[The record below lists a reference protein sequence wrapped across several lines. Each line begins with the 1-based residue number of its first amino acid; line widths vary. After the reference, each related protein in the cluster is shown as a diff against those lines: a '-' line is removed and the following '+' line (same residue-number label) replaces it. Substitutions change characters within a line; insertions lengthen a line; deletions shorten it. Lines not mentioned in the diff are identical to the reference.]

1 MIRRQGVRFSLE
13 GPVTV
18 DNVRKPLAEGLAEIE
33 SGALEVDLGEVSV
46 VDSSAIGMMLAWMR
60 AAKNRQQS
68 LSFFGVQK
76 ELASLAKLYGL
87 SGLFP
92 QGAADSPK

>member
-1 MIRRQGVRFSLE
+1 MIRRQGIRFSLE

-18 DNVRKPLAEGLAEIE
+18 DNVRKTLAEGLAEIE
-33 SGALEVDLGEVSV
+33 SGALEVDLGKVSA

-60 AAKNRQQS
+60 AAKKRRQS
-68 LSFFGVQK
+68 LSFFGTQQ
-76 ELASLAKLYGL
+76 ELASLARLYGL

-92 QGAADSPK
+92 QGAADSQK

>member
-1 MIRRQGVRFSLE
+1 MIRRQGIRFSLE

-18 DNVRKPLAEGLAEIE
+18 DNVRKTLAEGLAEIE
-33 SGALEVDLGEVSV
+33 SGALEVDLGKVSA

-60 AAKNRQQS
+60 AAKKRRQS
-68 LSFFGVQK
+68 LSFFGVQQ
-76 ELASLAKLYGL
+76 ELASLARLYGL

-92 QGAADSPK
+92 QGAADSQK